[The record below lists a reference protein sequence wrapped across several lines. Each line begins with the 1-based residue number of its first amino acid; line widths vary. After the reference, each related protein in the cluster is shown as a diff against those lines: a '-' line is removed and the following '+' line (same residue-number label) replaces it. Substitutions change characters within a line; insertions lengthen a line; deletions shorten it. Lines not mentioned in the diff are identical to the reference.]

1 MAHPYISG
9 PGNIATM
16 VRNLRKS
23 FPKSVTSET
32 VKKYGLAPNNESYLI
47 NALQFIGLLDDD
59 GNKTE
64 AATKAF
70 SNHKDEAFQKAF
82 ADLIKDAY
90 SDLFD
95 LYGDQAWALEI
106 DDLIT
111 FFRSSDQTSDAIGRR
126 QANTFKVFAGLAGQ
140 ADLPEPRLKK
150 TKSESS
156 KNASPKKNSTAT
168 RNKAPSTST
177 SGGGAGSVV
186 STEKQLG
193 LTVRI
198 EINLPADGDK
208 ETYDNIFKSIRE
220 NLIDS

>member
-9 PGNIATM
+9 PGNIAAM
-16 VRNLRKS
+16 VGNLRKS

-47 NALQFIGLLDDD
+47 NALQFVGLLDDD
-59 GNKTE
+59 GNKTD
-64 AATKAF
+64 AATKVF

-90 SDLFD
+90 SDLFE
-95 LYGDQAWALEI
+95 LYGDQSWALNV

-111 FFRSSDQTSDAIGRR
+111 FFRSSDHTSDAIGRR
-126 QANTFKVFAGLAGQ
+126 QANTCRIFAGLVGQ
-140 ADLPEPRLKK
+140 ADLPEPRPKKSAADSAKKAAAK
-150 TKSESS
+150 TKPATQRTKGPSS
-156 KNASPKKNSTAT
+156 STGVTSATAT
-168 RNKAPSTST
+168 STD
-177 SGGGAGSVV
+177 
-186 STEKQLG
+186 KQFG

-220 NLIDS
+220 NLIVS